1 MARKQK
7 PTPEEIE
14 ERLWTQSI
22 TEQTYTAKEK
32 YQAALLEQYKMYVEM
47 ADRISA
53 RRGLTNTFFLT
64 LNSLVFTTVGVFWKD
79 KPKDIADEVFVLLLV
94 VALAQCLAW
103 WALVRS
109 YQQLNSAKYEVI
121 GLMEKQL
128 PASPYWSAEWKR
140 LGEGKNWRLY
150 IPLSHIERVIP
161 LIFAAVY
168 IAAFVMVIG

>member
-1 MARKQK
+1 MADETKEL
-7 PTPEEIE
+7 EEIE
-14 ERLWTQSI
+14 KRLWTSGVS
-22 TEQTYTAKEK
+22 EQTYTAEEK
-32 YQAALLEQYKMYVEM
+32 YHGVVLEQYKVCVEM

-79 KPKDIADEVFVLLLV
+79 KPTAIADEVWILLLV

-109 YQQLNSAKYEVI
+109 YQQLNSAKYKII
-121 GLMEKQL
+121 GLLEKKL
-128 PASPYWSAEWKR
+128 PASPYWAAEWKA

-161 LIFAAVY
+161 MIFAAVY
-168 IAAFVMVIG
+168 IAAFVMVMR